1 MNQLCISIDPNKPDH
16 KGSAPHD
23 RVGLPII
30 VEDDHLS
37 QGAVG
42 FDNADTENL
51 DFVDGADAQNLPH
64 LDFHKRKSRNQRLL
78 TMLLIL
84 YLLLI
89 ILMFGHLG

>member
-1 MNQLCISIDPNKPDH
+1 MNQLCISIDPNKPDQT
-16 KGSAPHD
+16 GSASYDPVK
-23 RVGLPII
+23 RPII

-37 QGAVG
+37 QGAFG
-42 FDNADTENL
+42 FDNADTENR

-64 LDFHKRKSRNQRLL
+64 LDFHKRKSRNQRLF